1 MKKHL
6 GKIGFTI
13 MAACFALGGAV
24 FWEPA
29 MFPSWTKLA
38 AMAGM
43 FAGLVVMFVAEFR
56 R

>member
-6 GKIGFTI
+6 GKIGFAI
-13 MAACFALGGAV
+13 LAAWFALGVAA

-43 FAGLVVMFVAEFR
+43 FAGLVVMFVAESR